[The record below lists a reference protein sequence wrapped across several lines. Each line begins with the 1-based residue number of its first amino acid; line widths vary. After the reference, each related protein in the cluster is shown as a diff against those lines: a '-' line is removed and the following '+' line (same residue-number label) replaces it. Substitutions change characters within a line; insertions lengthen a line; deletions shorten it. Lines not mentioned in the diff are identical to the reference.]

1 MSKTAGFTL
10 ICTDT
15 IAASAVVGT
24 VGAVNMTRSALFASQ
39 TEITIP
45 NNQTWTIW
53 DFYIL
58 VAAGSGT
65 SDPMVN
71 VQRNLDT
78 QAVLTPNL
86 SSLLVSNNS
95 RPKFAAMNIGY
106 RPTDILTMLLETT
119 VANDTAQD
127 AIAFRAAVMVS

>member
-1 MSKTAGFTL
+1 MSKTACCTL
-10 ICTDT
+10 ICTDK

-39 TEITIP
+39 TEITVP

-71 VQRNLDT
+71 VQKNLDT
-78 QAVLTPNL
+78 QMILTPNL